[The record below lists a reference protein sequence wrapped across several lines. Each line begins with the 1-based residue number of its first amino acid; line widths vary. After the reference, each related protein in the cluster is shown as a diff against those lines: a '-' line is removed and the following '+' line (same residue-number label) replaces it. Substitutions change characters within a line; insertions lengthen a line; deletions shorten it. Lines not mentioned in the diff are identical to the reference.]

1 MQNNSF
7 RYDINGLRAYA
18 VILVV
23 LFHFGITG
31 FAAGFI
37 GVDIFFVISGFLMT
51 SIVIKNLEKENFSLL
66 NFYLARG
73 IRIVP
78 ALFVVSTILLI
89 LGWFLLLTVDYKALA
104 KHTLSSINFF
114 SNIVYWRES
123 GYFDTDSHNKALLH
137 TWSLSVEW
145 QFYLVFPIIVALLYK
160 IKKSRNFLLTFFIL
174 GIIISLILSII
185 ITAKSA
191 SAGFFLLPTRAWEML
206 AGGLIFFIPKEKVPY
221 KKPLEFIGFFL
232 IAISC
237 YIFSTNTLWPGY
249 NAILPVLGA
258 FLILLAHQ
266 QDSIFTKGS
275 VFQWLGNNSYSIYLW
290 HWPIVFFL
298 HYFYKNDDYIFI
310 TVGIILSI
318 ILGWLSYT
326 YIENP
331 TRKKLSKLST
341 VKAYFLWFL
350 SISILS
356 LILTIIFK
364 FDGIKNRFSN
374 EINNISNTIN
384 DFNPRRDECLGKQDD
399 SQLKKCTYGS
409 GPLSLIV
416 VGDSH
421 ASAMLNG
428 VVNALPNNTS
438 LISFTIS
445 GCPTVKNLKNINMP
459 EYSCGERVKDIIND
473 IKTSYSTDIPVLVIN
488 RANAIFQGEPE
499 NDKSNQPIRY
509 INTPSLV
516 FDEKYYA
523 QMRNAYVDTLKDLS
537 ASHKVYIT
545 RPTPEAKKEIPNL
558 AAKIFKYHLPTQDL
572 TITWNEY
579 YERSKQAWKAQD
591 MAAQS
596 SKNIQIIDLSKEFCD
611 KEKCYF
617 TQNNLPLFHDDDHM
631 SWTASLKL
639 TPIFKKEIFDKK

>member
-1 MQNNSF
+1 M
-7 RYDINGLRAYA
+7 
-18 VILVV
+18 
-23 LFHFGITG
+23 
-31 FAAGFI
+31 
-37 GVDIFFVISGFLMT
+37 
-51 SIVIKNLEKENFSLL
+51 
-66 NFYLARG
+66 
-73 IRIVP
+73 
-78 ALFVVSTILLI
+78 
-89 LGWFLLLTVDYKALA
+89 
-104 KHTLSSINFF
+104 
-114 SNIVYWRES
+114 YWRES

-174 GIIISLILSII
+174 GTIISLILSII
-185 ITAKSA
+185 ITAKNP

-206 AGGLIFFIPKEKVPY
+206 AGGLIFFIPKEKIPY

-237 YIFSTNTLWPGY
+237 YIFSTDTLWPSY

-266 QDSIFTKGS
+266 QNSIFTKGS

-310 TVGIILSI
+310 TAGIILSI

-331 TRKKLSKLST
+331 TRKKLSNLSI

-356 LILTIIFK
+356 LISIMIFK
-364 FDGIKNRFSN
+364 FDGVKNRFSN

-384 DFNPRRDECLGKQDD
+384 DINPRRDECLGKQDD
-399 SQLKKCTYGS
+399 SQLKKCTYGD

-428 VVNALPNNTS
+428 VINALPNNTS

-445 GCPTVKNLKNINMP
+445 GCPTVKNLKKTNMP

-473 IKTSYSTDIPVLVIN
+473 IKTNYSTDIPILVIN

-516 FDEKYYA
+516 FDEEYYA

-545 RPTPEAKKEIPNL
+545 RPTPEAKKEISNL

-596 SKNIQIIDLSKEFCD
+596 TKNIQIIDLSREFCD
-611 KEKCYF
+611 NETCYF
-617 TQNNLPLFHDDDHM
+617 TQNNLPLFYDDDHM

-639 TPIFKKEIFDKK
+639 APIFKKEIFDK

>member
-1 MQNNSF
+1 MHNKNF

-23 LFHFGITG
+23 LFHFGIIG

-51 SIVIKNLEKENFSLL
+51 SIVIKSLDKGNFSLL
-66 NFYLARG
+66 KFYLARG

-78 ALFVVSTILLI
+78 ALFVVSTIVLI
-89 LGWFLLLTVDYKALA
+89 LGWFLVLPTDYKALA

-123 GYFDTDSHNKALLH
+123 SYFDTDSHNKALLH

-174 GIIISLILSII
+174 GTIISLILSII
-185 ITAKSA
+185 ITAKNP

-237 YIFSTNTLWPGY
+237 YIFSTDTLWPSY

-266 QDSIFTKGS
+266 QNSIFTKGS

-310 TVGIILSI
+310 TAGIILSI

-331 TRKKLSKLST
+331 TRKKLSNLSI

-356 LILTIIFK
+356 LISIMIFK
-364 FDGIKNRFSN
+364 FDGVKNRFSN

-384 DFNPRRDECLGKQDD
+384 DINPRRDECLGKQDD
-399 SQLKKCTYGS
+399 SQLKKCTYGD

-428 VVNALPNNTS
+428 VINALPNNTS
-438 LISFTIS
+438 LISFTIG
-445 GCPTVKNLKNINMP
+445 GCPTVKNLKKTNMP

-473 IKTSYSTDIPVLVIN
+473 IKTNYSTDIPILVIN

-516 FDEKYYA
+516 FDEEYYA

-545 RPTPEAKKEIPNL
+545 RPTPEAKKEISNL

-596 SKNIQIIDLSKEFCD
+596 TKNIQIIDLSREFCD
-611 KEKCYF
+611 NETCYF
-617 TQNNLPLFHDDDHM
+617 TQNNLPLFYDDDHM

-639 TPIFKKEIFDKK
+639 APIFKKEIFDK

>member
-1 MQNNSF
+1 MHNKNF

-23 LFHFGITG
+23 LFHFGIIG

-51 SIVIKNLEKENFSLL
+51 SIVIKSLDKGNFSLL
-66 NFYLARG
+66 KFYLARG

-78 ALFVVSTILLI
+78 ALFVVSTIVLI
-89 LGWFLLLTVDYKALA
+89 LGWFLVLPTDYKALA

-174 GIIISLILSII
+174 GTIISLILSII
-185 ITAKSA
+185 ITAKNP

-237 YIFSTNTLWPGY
+237 YIFSTDTLWPSY

-266 QDSIFTKGS
+266 QNSIFTKGS

-310 TVGIILSI
+310 TAGIILSI

-331 TRKKLSKLST
+331 TRKKLSNLSI

-356 LILTIIFK
+356 LISIMIFK
-364 FDGIKNRFSN
+364 FDGVKNRFSN

-384 DFNPRRDECLGKQDD
+384 DINPRRDECLGKQDD
-399 SQLKKCTYGS
+399 SQLKKCTYGD

-428 VVNALPNNTS
+428 VINALPNNTS

-445 GCPTVKNLKNINMP
+445 GCPTVKNLKKTNMP

-473 IKTSYSTDIPVLVIN
+473 IKTNYSTDIPILVIN

-516 FDEKYYA
+516 FDEEYYA

-537 ASHKVYIT
+537 ASHKVYKYQLKSKHVFIT
-545 RPTPEAKKEIPNL
+545 KTL
-558 AAKIFKYHLPTQDL
+558 
-572 TITWNEY
+572 
-579 YERSKQAWKAQD
+579 
-591 MAAQS
+591 
-596 SKNIQIIDLSKEFCD
+596 
-611 KEKCYF
+611 
-617 TQNNLPLFHDDDHM
+617 
-631 SWTASLKL
+631 
-639 TPIFKKEIFDKK
+639 

>member
-1 MQNNSF
+1 MHNKNF

-23 LFHFGITG
+23 LFHFGIIG

-51 SIVIKNLEKENFSLL
+51 SIVIKSLDKGNFSLL
-66 NFYLARG
+66 KFYLARG

-78 ALFVVSTILLI
+78 ALFVVSTIVLI
-89 LGWFLLLTVDYKALA
+89 LGWFLVLPTDYKALA

-174 GIIISLILSII
+174 GTIISLILSII
-185 ITAKSA
+185 ITAKNP

-237 YIFSTNTLWPGY
+237 YIFSTDTLWPSY

-266 QDSIFTKGS
+266 QNSIFTKGS

-310 TVGIILSI
+310 TAGIILSI

-331 TRKKLSKLST
+331 TRKKLSNLSI

-356 LILTIIFK
+356 LISIMIFK
-364 FDGIKNRFSN
+364 FDGVKNRFSN

-399 SQLKKCTYGS
+399 SQLKKCTYGD

-428 VVNALPNNTS
+428 VINALPNNTS

-445 GCPTVKNLKNINMP
+445 GCPTVKNLKKTNMP

-473 IKTSYSTDIPVLVIN
+473 IKTNYSTDIPILVIN

-516 FDEKYYA
+516 FDEEYYA

-545 RPTPEAKKEIPNL
+545 RPTPEAKKEISNL

-596 SKNIQIIDLSKEFCD
+596 TKNIQIIDLSREFCD
-611 KEKCYF
+611 NETCYF
-617 TQNNLPLFHDDDHM
+617 TQNNLPLFYDDDHM

-639 TPIFKKEIFDKK
+639 APIFKKEIFDK

>member
-1 MQNNSF
+1 MHNKNF

-23 LFHFGITG
+23 LFHFGIIG

-51 SIVIKNLEKENFSLL
+51 SIVIKSLDKGNFSLL
-66 NFYLARG
+66 KFYLARG

-78 ALFVVSTILLI
+78 ALFVVSTIVLI
-89 LGWFLLLTVDYKALA
+89 LGWFLVLPTDYKAIA

-174 GIIISLILSII
+174 GTIISLILSII
-185 ITAKSA
+185 ITAKNP

-237 YIFSTNTLWPGY
+237 YIFSTDTLWPSY

-266 QDSIFTKGS
+266 QNSIFTKGS

-310 TVGIILSI
+310 TAGIILSI

-331 TRKKLSKLST
+331 TRKKLSNLSI

-356 LILTIIFK
+356 LISIMIFK
-364 FDGIKNRFSN
+364 FDGVKNRFSN

-384 DFNPRRDECLGKQDD
+384 DINPRRDECLGKQDD
-399 SQLKKCTYGS
+399 SQLKKCTYGD

-428 VVNALPNNTS
+428 VINALPNNTS

-445 GCPTVKNLKNINMP
+445 GCPTVKNLKKTNMP

-473 IKTSYSTDIPVLVIN
+473 IKTNYSTDIPILVIN

-516 FDEKYYA
+516 FDEEYYA

-545 RPTPEAKKEIPNL
+545 RPTPEAKKEISNL

-596 SKNIQIIDLSKEFCD
+596 TKNIQIIDLSREFCD
-611 KEKCYF
+611 NETCYF
-617 TQNNLPLFHDDDHM
+617 TQNNLPLFYDDDHM

-639 TPIFKKEIFDKK
+639 APIFKKEIFDK